1 MIILRGIHKK
11 RNDILVIPVTN
22 EEKELITRLFPQFK
36 VARTMHQDS
45 KRHHYYAVEA
55 EGVMRAISDTN
66 EQAAAIVAEFD
77 KRRKLEKARKENAR
91 IRGG

>member
-1 MIILRGIHKK
+1 M
-11 RNDILVIPVTN
+11 IPVTK

-36 VARTMHQDS
+36 VARTMRQDS

-55 EGVMRAISDTN
+55 ECVMRAISGTN
-66 EQAAAIVAEFD
+66 EQAAAIIAGFD
-77 KRRKLEKARKENAR
+77 KRHRLEKARKDNAR